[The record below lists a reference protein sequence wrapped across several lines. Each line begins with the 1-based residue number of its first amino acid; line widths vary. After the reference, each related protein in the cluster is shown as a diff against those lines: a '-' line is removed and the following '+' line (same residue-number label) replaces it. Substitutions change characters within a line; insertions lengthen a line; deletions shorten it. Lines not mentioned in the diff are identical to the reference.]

1 MSQRLY
7 YYQYMKYIHKHIA
20 TAASIIATYNGD
32 VPLSNYLKQFFATN
46 KKYGGKDR
54 KFIAHFCFL
63 YYRLVGACS
72 SLSVEETIKLA
83 IFLSSNEANSYAEL
97 FPSEWQPLLI
107 DTMQSKLAFIATI
120 YPAVNVG
127 LCFPL
132 VNELSVGIDAAAFSV
147 SHLVQPDLFLRIR
160 PKQQEKVL
168 RKLTT
173 ADISYQLVN
182 DTCLA
187 LPNNSKIEEV
197 LQIDREVVVQD
208 YSSQR
213 IGEFLSVLVKSQI
226 SNQKPIAIGSPMS
239 IWDCCA
245 ASGGKSILAA
255 DILGNIRLTVSDI
268 RATIIQNLKNRLA
281 KAGVPIYNVFVK
293 DLASSGSLVMGH
305 RSLKAGYDE
314 AAYHHPLP
322 INYQLII
329 CDAPCSGSGTWGRT
343 PEQLYF
349 FKQNDIARYV
359 HLQRQITA
367 NTLKKV
373 ATSGYFLYITCS
385 VFKQE
390 NEQMVDFILQQN
402 PNLSVIKQEL
412 LIGYDKKADTMFAA
426 LFQLNG

>member
-20 TAASIIATYNGD
+20 TAASIITTYNGEM
-32 VPLSNYLKQFFATN
+32 PLSNYLKQFFAAN

-63 YYRLVGACS
+63 YYRLSGACIN
-72 SLSVEETIKLA
+72 LSVEETIKLA
-83 IFLSSNEANSYAEL
+83 IFLTNDGVAFADI
-97 FPSEWQPLLI
+97 FPNEWQPFVAETL
-107 DTMQSKLAFIATI
+107 QKKIASLVTI
-120 YPAVNVG
+120 QPALNVN

-132 VNELSVGIDAAAFSV
+132 VNELSKGIDATVFSL
-147 SHLVQPDLFLRIR
+147 SHLVQPDLFLRTR

-168 RKLTT
+168 RKLAT
-173 ADISYQLVN
+173 ADITFQLVN

-187 LPNNSKIEEV
+187 LPNNSKIEEI

-213 IGEFLSVLVKSQI
+213 IGEFLTIVGTSQI
-226 SNQKPIAIGSPMS
+226 SNVKLPISV
-239 IWDCCA
+239 WDCCA

-255 DILGNIRLTVSDI
+255 DILGNIRLTVSDV
-268 RATIIQNLKNRLA
+268 RASIIKNLKNRLA
-281 KAGVPIYNVFVK
+281 KAGVPIYNVFVADIVNAK
-293 DLASSGSLVMGH
+293 FQISNS
-305 RSLKAGYDE
+305 KF
-314 AAYHHPLP
+314 
-322 INYQLII
+322 NLII

-359 HLQRQITA
+359 HLQQQITV
-367 NTLKKV
+367 NTIKQV

-402 PNLSVIKQEL
+402 PNLSIIKQEL

-426 LFQLNG
+426 LFQLKEPI

>member
-1 MSQRLY
+1 
-7 YYQYMKYIHKHIA
+7 MKYIHKHIA

-32 VPLSNYLKQFFATN
+32 VPLSNYLKQFFAAN

-63 YYRLVGACS
+63 YYRLVGACPN
-72 SLSVEETIKLA
+72 LPVEEAIKFA
-83 IFLSSNEANSYAEL
+83 IFLSNDGVAFADI
-97 FPSEWQPLLI
+97 FPNEWQPFVAETLQNKI
-107 DTMQSKLAFIATI
+107 AFITTI
-120 YPAVNVG
+120 QPAINVN

-132 VNELSVGIDAAAFSV
+132 VNELSEDIDAASFSI

-168 RKLTT
+168 RKLAAANIT
-173 ADISYQLVN
+173 YQLVN
-182 DTCLA
+182 NTCLA
-187 LPNNSKIEEV
+187 LPNNSKVEEV

-213 IGEFLSVLVKSQI
+213 ISEFLTLVAISQI
-226 SNQKPIAIGSPMS
+226 SNQKSAMS

-255 DILGNIRLTVSDI
+255 DVLGNIRLTVSDI
-268 RATIIQNLKNRLA
+268 RASIIQNLKNRLA
-281 KAGVPIYNVFVK
+281 KAGVLIYNVFIA
-293 DLASSGSLVMGH
+293 DLANSSQATSNQQ
-305 RSLKAGYDE
+305 
-314 AAYHHPLP
+314 PLTNN
-322 INYQLII
+322 NYQLII

-349 FKQNDIARYV
+349 FKKNDIAKYV
-359 HLQRQITA
+359 QLQQQITT
-367 NTLKKV
+367 NTVKQL
-373 ATSGYFLYITCS
+373 APNGYFLYITCS

-390 NEQMVDFILQQN
+390 NEQMVDFILKQN
-402 PNLSVIKQEL
+402 PQLTVVKQEL

-426 LFQLNG
+426 LFQLKEPI

>member
-1 MSQRLY
+1 MPQRLY

-32 VPLSNYLKQFFATN
+32 VPLSNYLKHFFAAN

-63 YYRLVGACS
+63 YYRLAGACPN
-72 SLSVEETIKLA
+72 LPVEETIKLA
-83 IFLSSNEANSYAEL
+83 IFLSNDGFAFADL
-97 FPSEWQPLLI
+97 FPLEWQPFVVE
-107 DTMQSKLAFIATI
+107 KLQNKIAFLTTI
-120 YPAVNVG
+120 QPAINVN

-132 VNELSVGIDAAAFSV
+132 VNELSESIEAASFSI
-147 SHLVQPDLFLRIR
+147 SHLIQPDLFLRIR

-168 RKLTT
+168 RKLTAANIT
-173 ADISYQLVN
+173 YQLVN
-182 DTCLA
+182 ETCLA
-187 LPNNSKIEEV
+187 LPNNSKIEGV

-213 IGEFLSVLVKSQI
+213 IGEFLALLAKSQI
-226 SNQKPIAIGSPMS
+226 SNSKSAIS

-268 RATIIQNLKNRLA
+268 RASIIQNLKNRLA
-281 KAGVPIYNVFVK
+281 KAGVPIYNVFIADIANAK
-293 DLASSGSLVMGH
+293 FQISNS
-305 RSLKAGYDE
+305 KF
-314 AAYHHPLP
+314 
-322 INYQLII
+322 NLII
-329 CDAPCSGSGTWGRT
+329 CDAPCSGSGTFGRT

-359 HLQRQITA
+359 HLQQQITV
-367 NTLKKV
+367 NTIKQV

-426 LFQLNG
+426 LFQLKG

>member
-1 MSQRLY
+1 
-7 YYQYMKYIHKHIA
+7 MKYIHKHIA
-20 TAASIIATYNGD
+20 TATSIIATYNGD
-32 VPLSNYLKQFFATN
+32 VPLSNYLKQFFAAN

-63 YYRLVGACS
+63 YYRLAGACNNI
-72 SLSVEETIKLA
+72 SVEETIKLA
-83 IFLSSNEANSYAEL
+83 IFLSSEGASNYAAL
-97 FPSEWQPLLI
+97 FSSEWQPLL
-107 DTMQSKLAFIATI
+107 TATLQHKLAFIATI
-120 YPAVNVG
+120 YPAINVG

-132 VNELSVGIDAAAFSV
+132 VNELSVGIDATAFSL

-168 RKLTT
+168 RKLTAANIT
-173 ADISYQLVN
+173 YRLVN

-213 IGEFLSVLVKSQI
+213 IGEFLTVLANAQI
-226 SNQKPIAIGSPMS
+226 SNSKPIAIGSP
-239 IWDCCA
+239 ITVWDCCA
-245 ASGGKSILAA
+245 ASGGKAILAA
-255 DILGNIRLTVSDI
+255 DILSNVRLTVSDI
-268 RATIIQNLKNRLA
+268 RTSIIQNLKNRLA
-281 KAGVPIYNVFVK
+281 KAGVAIYNVFVK
-293 DLASSGSLVMGH
+293 DLASLESLVISH
-305 RSLKAGYDE
+305 RSLKAGYGS
-314 AAYHHPLP
+314 AAYHQPST

-349 FKQNDIARYV
+349 FKQHDIARYV
-359 HLQRQITA
+359 HLQQQITVNA
-367 NTLKKV
+367 LKHL
-373 ATSGYFLYITCS
+373 TPNGYFLYITCS

-402 PNLSVIKQEL
+402 PNLTIVKQEL
-412 LIGYDKKADTMFAA
+412 LIGYDKKADSMFAV
-426 LFQLNG
+426 LLQLKA

>member
-1 MSQRLY
+1 
-7 YYQYMKYIHKHIA
+7 MKYIHKHIA
-20 TAASIIATYNGD
+20 TAATIIATYNGD
-32 VPLSNYLKQFFATN
+32 VPLSNYLKQFFAAN

-63 YYRLVGACS
+63 YYRLVGACPN
-72 SLSVEETIKLA
+72 LPVEETIKLA
-83 IFLSSNEANSYAEL
+83 IFLSSDEASNYADI
-97 FPSEWQPLLI
+97 FVSEWQPLLSE
-107 DTMQSKLAFIATI
+107 TLHNKLDFIAQI
-120 YPAVNVG
+120 HPSVNVG

-132 VNELSVGIDAAAFSV
+132 VNELSEGIDATVFSL
-147 SHLVQPDLFLRIR
+147 SHLVQPDVFLRIR
-160 PKQQEKVL
+160 PKQKEKVL
-168 RKLTT
+168 RKLSA
-173 ADISYQLVN
+173 ADIAYQLVN

-213 IGEFLSVLVKSQI
+213 IGEFLALLAKSQI

-255 DILGNIRLTVSDI
+255 DVLGNIRLTVSDI
-268 RATIIQNLKNRLA
+268 RASIIQNLKNRLA

-305 RSLKAGYDE
+305 RSLKASYDE

-349 FKQNDIARYV
+349 FKQNHIAKYV
-359 HLQRQITA
+359 QLQQQITTNA
-367 NTLKKV
+367 LKYL
-373 ATSGYFLYITCS
+373 APNGYFLYITCS

-402 PNLSVIKQEL
+402 PQLTVVKQEL
-412 LIGYDKKADTMFAA
+412 LIGYDNKADTMFAA
-426 LFQLNG
+426 LFQFEA